1 MHVFK
6 WVPGSS
12 DFLIPDQPGI
22 QAASRY
28 AEVGPNWVKEGWI
41 QSALEE
47 VHGLVQATTTKLTIT
62 LDPIGYRVHGR
73 RREQRMHAMP
83 QGRLELDIWGAFCDS
98 ELARDRGFANEF
110 WFPNVLLESW

>member
-1 MHVFK
+1 MYLSEFLVH
-6 WVPGSS
+6 PISS
-12 DFLIPDQPGI
+12 YPTNLEFGQHLSMRKL
-22 QAASRY
+22 A
-28 AEVGPNWVKEGWI
+28 PNGWKRVWI

-47 VHGLVQATTTKLTIT
+47 VHGLVQATTTKLIIT

-73 RREQRMHAMP
+73 RGEQRMHAMP